1 MRYFVTIEGEELAV
15 DVTAL
20 PGGGVEVLVDGR
32 EVPVDVAPLGDSDSL
47 IIDGGVI
54 DLTVEGRPPRVGV
67 IASGK
72 RVYLDV
78 ESARLRAARAA
89 KKGAGAEGDGVIVS
103 PMPGRVLKLLV
114 AKGDE
119 VAAGQ
124 AVAVV
129 EAMKMENEFRSPVDG
144 VVREVP
150 AVAGTSVDGNTVLVV
165 VEPGGVA

>member
-129 EAMKMENEFRSPVDG
+129 EAMKMENELKATRAGKVTEISA
-144 VVREVP
+144 EVGA
-150 AVAGTSVDGNTVLVV
+150 AVEAGAKLVTI
-165 VEPGGVA
+165 A